1 MKPSDLT
8 VKDVA
13 RLTQMLKDVKR
24 FKPPDGGCLSPAG
37 EYNLRLGIMKEMEPQ
52 YVATFSEKPAVLEGH
67 PFIVEA
73 GVSLGGTEVIYQLQ
87 TRGV

>member
-1 MKPSDLT
+1 MIK
-8 VKDVA
+8 VGV
-13 RLTQMLKDVKR
+13 
-24 FKPPDGGCLSPAG
+24 PPFFGVL
-37 EYNLRLGIMKEMEPQ
+37 YNRNSNRLGIMKEMEPQ